1 MFFSLVTNLNFAVK
15 MMIDTYRDKGLR
27 AQLVKELRLMGI
39 SDELVLEAM
48 NKIPRHWFL
57 DRAFLE
63 FAYDNKAFQI
73 GAGQTISAPYTVAF
87 QSQLLEV
94 KRGEKILEI
103 GTGSGYQTSVL
114 VEMGAKVYSIERQK
128 LLFENAKKMFQ
139 QLNYRPHTFY
149 GDGYK
154 GKKGYAPFDKVIVTC
169 GAPFVPEDLL
179 HQMKIGGKMIIPL
192 GEGKM
197 QTMTEIVKK
206 SETEFTKIDHGD
218 FSFVPM
224 LEKREYRKY

>member
-1 MFFSLVTNLNFAVK
+1 

-27 AQLVKELRLMGI
+27 LQLIKELRQMGI
-39 SDELVLEAM
+39 TDERVLDAM

-87 QSQLLEV
+87 QTQLLELE
-94 KRGEKILEI
+94 KGEKVLEI
-103 GTGSGYQTSVL
+103 GTGSGFQTAVL

-128 LLFENAKKMFQ
+128 LLYENAKTMFQ
-139 QLNYRPHTFY
+139 NLGYRPHTFY

-154 GKKGYAPFDKVIVTC
+154 GKKGYAPFDKVLVTC
-169 GAPFVPEDLL
+169 GAPYVPEDLL
-179 HQMKIGGKMIIPL
+179 HQMRIGGKMIIPL

-197 QTMTEIVKK
+197 QTMTEIVKL
-206 SETEFTKIDHGD
+206 SETDFTKIDHGA

-224 LEKREYRKY
+224 LEKREFRKH

>member
-1 MFFSLVTNLNFAVK
+1 

-27 AQLVKELRLMGI
+27 LQLVKELRLMGI
-39 SDELVLEAM
+39 TDELVLTAI

-87 QSQLLEV
+87 QSQLLELKKGDKV
-94 KRGEKILEI
+94 LEI

-114 VEMGAKVYSIERQK
+114 LEMGAKVYSIERQK
-128 LLFENAKKMFQ
+128 LLFENAKKMFT
-139 QLNYRPHTFY
+139 QLNYHPHSFY

-179 HQMKIGGKMIIPL
+179 HQLKVGGKMIIPL
-192 GEGKM
+192 GEGKT
-197 QTMTEIVKK
+197 QIMTEIVKN
-206 SETEFTKIDHGD
+206 SDTEFTKIEHGN

-224 LEKREYRKY
+224 LEKREFKKH

>member
-1 MFFSLVTNLNFAVK
+1 

-27 AQLVKELRLMGI
+27 LQLIKELRMMGI
-39 SDELVLEAM
+39 TDERVLDAM
-48 NKIPRHWFL
+48 NTIPRHWFL

-87 QSQLLEV
+87 QSQLLEIKKGDKV
-94 KRGEKILEI
+94 LEI
-103 GTGSGYQTSVL
+103 GTGSGYQTCVL
-114 VEMGAKVYSIERQK
+114 VQMGAKVYSIERQK
-128 LLFENAKKMFQ
+128 LLYENAKKMFEV
-139 QLNYRPHTFY
+139 LNFRPHTFY

-154 GKKGYAPFDKVIVTC
+154 GKKGYAPYDKIIVTC

-179 HQMKIGGKMIIPL
+179 NQMRIGGKMIIPL
-192 GEGKM
+192 GEGKT
-197 QTMTEIVKK
+197 QRMTEIIKR
-206 SETEFTKIDHGD
+206 SETEFTKIDHGA

-224 LEKREYRKY
+224 LEKREFKKY